1 MKRLSCHDVG
11 VDCDVQFEA
20 ETEDEVMQMAAKH
33 AAEAHN
39 LDPIPPQ
46 VAAKCRERIHDV

>member
-11 VDCDVQFEA
+11 VDCDAVFEG
-20 ETEDEVMQMAAKH
+20 ETEDEVMAVAAQH
-33 AAEAHN
+33 AAEKHN

-46 VAAKCRERIHDV
+46 VATKCRENIHDA